1 MNFAR
6 NIPFDFIDTDKI
18 LTRSMERVP
27 LYILEFTEDAPNLF
41 ALSVKQ
47 TAFLEVQFF
56 TVLF

>member
-18 LTRSMERVP
+18 ITRSMERVP

-41 ALSVKQ
+41 ALSVK
-47 TAFLEVQFF
+47 
-56 TVLF
+56 